1 MTTVYSSSPYHDDY
15 NETKQF
21 HRILFKPGRPVQ
33 ARELTQMQTII
44 QAQIE
49 RFGKNIF
56 KDGSIVVPGQIAYD
70 RRYNY
75 VKLQEIFNSVNADS
89 VISSL
94 VNQKIIGRSSGITA
108 LVVNYTLATSSEP
121 PTIFVKYLSS
131 GSDGIKTVFDDNE
144 IIDNA
149 NTTITIRAA
158 TTQATGYGS
167 SFSVTDGSLF
177 VRGIFAGF
185 SQQTA
190 VISKYSDTPNLL
202 IGFTVSE
209 SIVNSEDD
217 LTLLDP
223 AVGTFNYFAP
233 GADRYKIGLTLDTRP
248 FTPEDSD
255 DPNFVELARIEE
267 GELISNKQNSQ
278 YNIIQDTLA
287 RRTYDES
294 GDYIVVPYTLKL
306 REHLRTT
313 NANTTITISDGI
325 YTQAQGGNSDLLV
338 GVVSNGKVVS

>member
-158 TTQATGYGS
+158 DLLGKGDLVYLVGS
-167 SFSVTDGSLF
+167 ELQRIQSLF
-177 VRGIFAGF
+177 AEKIQF
-185 SQQTA
+185 S
-190 VISKYSDTPNLL
+190 
-202 IGFTVSE
+202 
-209 SIVNSEDD
+209 
-217 LTLLDP
+217 
-223 AVGTFNYFAP
+223 
-233 GADRYKIGLTLDTRP
+233 
-248 FTPEDSD
+248 
-255 DPNFVELARIEE
+255 
-267 GELISNKQNSQ
+267 
-278 YNIIQDTLA
+278 
-287 RRTYDES
+287 
-294 GDYIVVPYTLKL
+294 
-306 REHLRTT
+306 
-313 NANTTITISDGI
+313 
-325 YTQAQGGNSDLLV
+325 
-338 GVVSNGKVVS
+338 